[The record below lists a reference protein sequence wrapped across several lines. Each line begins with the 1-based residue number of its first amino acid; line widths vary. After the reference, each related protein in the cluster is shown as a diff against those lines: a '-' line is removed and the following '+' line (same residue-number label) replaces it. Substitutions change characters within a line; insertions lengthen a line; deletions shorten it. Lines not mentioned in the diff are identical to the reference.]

1 MHSHITKLYQ
11 LAAKPSRR
19 IIGLMSGTSLDGL
32 DIALCLIS
40 GSGQHTSVTVEQFI
54 TVPYQDEF
62 RSRVQAVFAKRQ
74 VDLQQLTLLHP
85 WIALQ
90 HAAMINQALCDWQV
104 PASEVDLIASHGQT
118 VYHCPLRQHQDPAWG
133 NATLQLGDG
142 DHLAV
147 HTGIITVSDFRQ
159 KHIAAGGEGAPL
171 AAYGD
176 YLLFGSAQENRI
188 LLNIGGIA
196 NLTYLPADADLNKV
210 FSTDLGPGNTIMDAY
225 VRQHYPALQYD
236 ADARIASSGKVA
248 PALLAALLQHPFFS
262 LSLPKTTGP
271 EVFNL
276 QYLQQAQQQSG
287 CTALSPADVLATL
300 NCFSATAIVRLV
312 QQLTVA
318 AQPTVIYASGGGIH
332 NPLLMQQIQQQLPQ
346 FPLRTTAELAILPDA
361 KEAVLFALLAN
372 ESVAGTADTFTATSG
387 AMPAITM
394 GKISFAD

>member
-11 LAAKPSRR
+11 LATKPSRR

-32 DIALCLIS
+32 DIALCDIR
-40 GSGQHTSVTVEQFI
+40 GSGQQSSVKVERFI
-54 TVPYQDEF
+54 TVPYTEDF

-85 WIALQ
+85 WIAEQ
-90 HAAMINQALCDWQV
+90 HAQMINQALRDWQV

-118 VYHCPLRQHQDPAWG
+118 VYHCPKRQHQDPAWG

-147 HTGIITVSDFRQ
+147 QTGIITVSDFRQ

-176 YLLFGSAQENRI
+176 YLLFGSATEHRI

-196 NLTYLPADADLNKV
+196 NFTWLPQTLDAGAV
-210 FSTDLGPGNTIMDAY
+210 FSSDIGPGNTLMDAY
-225 VRQHYPALQYD
+225 MQRHFPGQYYD
-236 ADARIASSGKVA
+236 KDARVAAAGKVSE
-248 PALLAALLQHPFFS
+248 PLLLALKQDDFFALNF
-262 LSLPKTTGP
+262 PKTTGP

-276 QYLQQAQQQSG
+276 HYLDAAQHASG
-287 CTALSPADVLATL
+287 TAQLSHADVMTTL
-300 NCFSATAIVRLV
+300 NRFSADMIIAAIKQTTAALDKF
-312 QQLTVA
+312 
-318 AQPTVIYASGGGIH
+318 VIYASGGGIH
-332 NPLLMQQIQQQLPQ
+332 NPLLMKQLQQALPEVCIK
-346 FPLRTTAELAILPDA
+346 TTADLAINPDA
-361 KEAVLFALLAN
+361 KEAVLFAILAN
-372 ESVAGTADTFTATSG
+372 ECVAGGKQKFSNAREG
-387 AMPAITM
+387 IPGVTM

>member
-32 DIALCLIS
+32 DIALCNIH
-40 GSGQHTSVTVEQFI
+40 GSGQDSSVKVEQFM
-54 TVPYQDEF
+54 TVPYTDDF

-85 WIALQ
+85 WIAEQ
-90 HAAMINQALCDWQV
+90 HAQMINQALRDWQV

-118 VYHCPLRQHQDPAWG
+118 VYHCPKRQHQDPAWG

-176 YLLFGSAQENRI
+176 YLLFGSATEHRI

-196 NLTYLPADADLNKV
+196 NLTYLPAGETLSGV
-210 FSTDLGPGNTIMDAY
+210 FSTDIGPGNTLMDAY
-225 VRQHYPALQYD
+225 VRQHFPGLQYD
-236 ADARIASSGKVA
+236 ADARLATTGNVQQK
-248 PALLAALLQHPFFS
+248 LLAALLAAEFFQ

-276 QYLQQAQQQSG
+276 AYLARAQQQSG
-287 CTALSPADVLATL
+287 CQDLPAVDVLATL
-300 NCFSATAIVRLV
+300 NAFSAQAIIKLV
-312 QQLTVA
+312 QQLL
-318 AQPTVIYASGGGIH
+318 QPERPTVLYASGGGIH
-332 NPLLMQQIQQQLPQ
+332 NPLLMQQLKQGLPQ
-346 FPLRTTAELAILPDA
+346 LSLTTTAELAILPDA

-372 ESVAGTADTFTATSG
+372 ECVAGTTTTFNHLSTG
-387 AMPAITM
+387 MPAVTM